1 MTRLRPLSL
10 TLVFSL
16 ILFSR
21 LWGLTSQS
29 LWLDE
34 GSTWQITHSSWPT
47 LFAELFSP
55 KSAYPLYHLLLK
67 GWIAIVGDSEFALRF
82 PSALAGALA
91 VIATFFTAQELS
103 RNEGSPSPS
112 KQSNYSFIAALL
124 LFLSPFAWE
133 YAQEAKVYSLL
144 LLLSLLFIWSFSRAL
159 RQNSPRSWIIWGI
172 IALLS
177 VNTHRLAIFLLL
189 AALAMKLS
197 LHSFLT
203 TFLAKAA
210 PKASFRAIRGNET
223 LAESPALAGAQQLK
237 LLIPMENKLG
247 FILEKKVKCSLI
259 LLLGGIAVGWLG
271 WAVSSVAFPLVL
283 WRTFIRFSVDRNPGE
298 ILWPLLLPFGIL
310 LAWGL
315 ITIARAAWQRS
326 GFFSPARLL
335 LSFFFIPLVC
345 FLLFLYFIPTYE
357 ARYLIIIYP
366 AWILILA
373 SPSLFLSPGR
383 KSYAY
388 GLTIAAT
395 LAVSSFSLYQPR
407 LGLFSG
413 SPFKEQYRE
422 AIHTLANQAH
432 PDDLIILHPAYIRP
446 LYDYYFPRF
455 TTDPSP
461 KVLTFADFKLG
472 QKDFTKREW
481 DTTRKRLFADAS
493 RSFLLIAPEHAK
505 VVDPPP
511 LPGDK
516 YGWVGLYYQYSREE
530 KKWACGIWKYSGV
543 DLYCQAS
550 PEAYET
556 GVILTPTVKVEALF
570 SNTIRL
576 NGYTLKATTS
586 AGRGVYQAGG
596 TLPLSLFWEV
606 LTQPKADYNEFLHL
620 CQNCNL
626 PPVASSD
633 GPPLEGYL
641 PTSTWLPKKP
651 AREERTLYL
660 PRTLAPG
667 RYSLLLGFYQP
678 DDPSPTSRLNVQGR
692 NVLDHNRLFLGTIE
706 VVAPQ

>member
-1 MTRLRPLSL
+1 MTRLRSLSL

-67 GWIAIVGDSEFALRF
+67 GWIAIAGDSEFALRF

-103 RNEGSPSPS
+103 RNEGCYSPH
-112 KQSNYSFIAALL
+112 KQRSYSFIAALL
-124 LFLSPFAWE
+124 LFLSPFAWG

-159 RQNSPRSWIIWGI
+159 RQNNPQSWVIWGI

-189 AALAMKLS
+189 AALATKLS
-197 LHSFLT
+197 LHS
-203 TFLAKAA
+203 
-210 PKASFRAIRGNET
+210 SW
-223 LAESPALAGAQQLK
+223 
-237 LLIPMENKLG
+237 
-247 FILEKKVKCSLI
+247 KVKHSLI
-259 LLLGGIAVGWLG
+259 LLLGGIVVGWLG
-271 WAVSSVAFPLVL
+271 WSVSSVSFPLVL

-315 ITIARAAWQRS
+315 IAIARAAWQRS
-326 GFFSPARLL
+326 EFSSYARLL
-335 LSFFFIPLVC
+335 LSFFFIPLIC
-345 FLLFLYFIPTYE
+345 FLLFLSFIPTYE

-388 GLTIAAT
+388 GLTIATT
-395 LAVSSFSLYQPR
+395 LAVSGFSLYQPR

-455 TTDPSP
+455 TADPSP

-472 QKDFTKREW
+472 QKEFTKREW
-481 DTTRKRLFADAS
+481 DTTRKRLFADAY

-511 LPGDK
+511 LAGDK

-556 GVILTPTVKVEALF
+556 GVILTPTIKVEALF

-586 AGRGVYQAGG
+586 AGIGVYQAGG

-620 CQNCNL
+620 CQNCDL

-651 AREERTLYL
+651 TREERTLYL
-660 PRTLAPG
+660 PRNLAPG

-678 DDPSPTSRLNVQGR
+678 DDPSPTSRLKVQGR
-692 NVLDHNRLFLGTIE
+692 KVLDHNRLFLGTIE